1 MNNMTVLIIEDEELA
16 ANELQNT
23 LRQLEPTIEIVAV
36 LGTVKSAV
44 QWLKDHQV
52 DLIFMDI
59 HLGDGDSFQIFQQV
73 TIKCP
78 VIFTTAYDEYTMK
91 AFKHQGIDYLL
102 KPFDKEDVQLA
113 LQKLKNINDSVIK
126 ETEAPVVP
134 VLPLS
139 YAQGKE
145 RFMVNMGT
153 RLKTILV
160 GEVAYFM
167 ADDKYLFLITRD
179 GQSYIIEETITS
191 LEPQLSTKDFFRINR
206 KFIVSLPSIKEM
218 YKLSR
223 NRVRIILDPIPET
236 DMMITVSEDRAE
248 AFKTW
253 LNL

>member
-1 MNNMTVLIIEDEELA
+1 MTVLIVEDEELA
-16 ANELQNT
+16 AKELQNM
-23 LRQLEPTIEIVAV
+23 LKQLEPTAEIVAV

-44 QWLKDHQV
+44 QWLKEHQA

-73 TIKCP
+73 SIKCP
-78 VIFTTAYDEYTMK
+78 VIFTTAYDEYAMK

-102 KPFDKEDVQLA
+102 KPFDKEDVRFA
-113 LQKLKNINDSVIK
+113 LQKLKNINESVPK
-126 ETEAPVVP
+126 EPEAPNPSLP
-134 VLPLS
+134 VLPLN
-139 YAQGKE
+139 YTIGKE

-153 RLKTILV
+153 RLKTVLSNEI
-160 GEVAYFM
+160 AYFM
-167 ADDKYLFLITRD
+167 ADDKYLFLVTRD

-223 NRVRIILDPIPET
+223 NRVRIILDPMPET
-236 DMMITVSEDRAE
+236 DAMITVSEDRAE

>member
-1 MNNMTVLIIEDEELA
+1 MTVLIIEDEELA

-113 LQKLKNINDSVIK
+113 LQN
-126 ETEAPVVP
+126 
-134 VLPLS
+134 
-139 YAQGKE
+139 
-145 RFMVNMGT
+145 
-153 RLKTILV
+153 
-160 GEVAYFM
+160 
-167 ADDKYLFLITRD
+167 
-179 GQSYIIEETITS
+179 
-191 LEPQLSTKDFFRINR
+191 
-206 KFIVSLPSIKEM
+206 
-218 YKLSR
+218 
-223 NRVRIILDPIPET
+223 
-236 DMMITVSEDRAE
+236 
-248 AFKTW
+248 
-253 LNL
+253 